1 MQIFKRSLEGLV
13 LLASLTTPPSK
24 TDEKQYQLLQTE
36 QVYGQAEVYPS
47 GIQMIDGKPV
57 INQNKYQM
65 GDNILGLC
73 WTYSGLIAILEGLK
87 GRDREKVL
95 EHEVGHRENPMRS
108 EEENR
113 RKTYTE
119 EPNMHPMVSYLG

>member
-1 MQIFKRSLEGLV
+1 MKLLQKSLEGL
-13 LLASLTTPPSK
+13 LLIASLTSNLEVE
-24 TDEKQYQLLQTE
+24 EKQYEPPKAE
-36 QVYGQAEVYPS
+36 QVYGKAEVYPS
-47 GIQMIDGKPV
+47 GMQMINGKPV
-57 INQNKYQM
+57 VSRNKYQM
-65 GDNILGLC
+65 GENILGLC
-73 WTYSGLIAILEGLK
+73 WTYSGLIAILDGLK

-95 EHEVGHRENPMRS
+95 EHELGHRENPMRS

>member
-1 MQIFKRSLEGLV
+1 MKLLQKSLEGL
-13 LLASLTTPPSK
+13 LIIASLTSNLEVE
-24 TDEKQYQLLQTE
+24 EKQYRLPQTE
-36 QVYGQAEVYPS
+36 QIYGQGEIYPS

-57 INQNKYQM
+57 VSRNKYQM
-65 GDNILGLC
+65 GENILGLC

-95 EHEVGHRENPMRS
+95 EHELGHRENPMRS